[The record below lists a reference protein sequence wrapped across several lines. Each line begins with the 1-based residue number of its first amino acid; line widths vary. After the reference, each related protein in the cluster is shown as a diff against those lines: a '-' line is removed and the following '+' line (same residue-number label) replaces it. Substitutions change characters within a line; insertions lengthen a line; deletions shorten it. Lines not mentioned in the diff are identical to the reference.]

1 MLYINTQYLKKL
13 DQIIN
18 KNTKINIDNT
28 KNLKYKYSKLN
39 KL

>member
-13 DQIIN
+13 DQIID
-18 KNTKINIDNT
+18 KNTKINTDNT